1 MSNSQNGVISQRT
14 KVLIDKLLLGK
25 FSVIEIARIIGVSES
40 WLQSYVN
47 PNQVIETNKTEI
59 YSRQLQ

>member
-1 MSNSQNGVISQRT
+1 VSNSQNGVISQRT

>member
-1 MSNSQNGVISQRT
+1 VSNSQNGVVSQRT

>member
-1 MSNSQNGVISQRT
+1 MSNSQNGVVSQRT

>member
-14 KVLIDKLLLGK
+14 KVLINKLLLGK

-59 YSRQLQ
+59 YSR